1 MFIRVLPCGTLFFI
15 PRIRRDFMK
24 LWRRWASVMLA
35 LAVCA
40 SLLAGCEK
48 DEEGISL
55 AVCLGSEPASL
66 DPIYATAEG
75 DQTIVTHLY
84 ENLMR
89 VTVDV
94 SGSATV
100 SNGMAK
106 SYSAENNHDGTVTW
120 TFRLRSA
127 KWSDGRA
134 VKAEDFVYAWR
145 RLADP
150 ASGSPYASIL
160 SIVAGY
166 DEVRATGDTSLLQ
179 VSARNDSTLE
189 VVLTGDYDWFLS
201 DVCTSPA
208 TSPLREDVVVRLR
221 DAAVERNKAAEAET
235 GTAETEKW
243 WSQPEK
249 LVTNGPYQI
258 GTYTGGASLALTD
271 YSKYYGSHSG
281 PAELVFRFADSAEEA
296 QALYDGGAVDL
307 IWPLTEE
314 RMAELAENENWVPAT
329 TLGTYTLLLNC
340 GRDVFSDPLVRQAL
354 VTAIDRET
362 VAQAAGVTAR
372 AAEGMVP
379 AGVPGGGEGDFRTDN
394 ALLDNDPETYP
405 DRCARARELL
415 EDAGYDRGT
424 DLGELEYLYEDTPE
438 NAAVAQALA
447 QQWKQVLGVT
457 VTPVAVA
464 KKELRTA
471 LKEGTYTLAGLDVRA
486 FGNDAECFLM
496 PWTSGSENNYARY
509 ENSAYDTLLSIIA
522 RAEVGSAR
530 MGCLHDAEVLLL
542 EDSAVAPLYTTV
554 TAWTVRETLTGVCR
568 DARGWF
574 SLSGVTVHSA

>member
-189 VVLTGDYDWFLS
+189 VVLIGDYDWFLS

-208 TSPLREDVVVRLR
+208 TSPLREDVVARLR

-235 GTAETEKW
+235 GTAGTEKW
-243 WSQPEK
+243 WSQTEK

-258 GTYTGGASLALTD
+258 GTYTAGASLALTD

-281 PAELVFRFADSAEEA
+281 PTELVFCFAGSAEEA

-340 GRDVFSDPLVRQAL
+340 GRDVFSDPLVR
-354 VTAIDRET
+354 
-362 VAQAAGVTAR
+362 
-372 AAEGMVP
+372 
-379 AGVPGGGEGDFRTDN
+379 
-394 ALLDNDPETYP
+394 
-405 DRCARARELL
+405 
-415 EDAGYDRGT
+415 
-424 DLGELEYLYEDTPE
+424 
-438 NAAVAQALA
+438 
-447 QQWKQVLGVT
+447 
-457 VTPVAVA
+457 
-464 KKELRTA
+464 
-471 LKEGTYTLAGLDVRA
+471 
-486 FGNDAECFLM
+486 
-496 PWTSGSENNYARY
+496 
-509 ENSAYDTLLSIIA
+509 
-522 RAEVGSAR
+522 
-530 MGCLHDAEVLLL
+530 
-542 EDSAVAPLYTTV
+542 
-554 TAWTVRETLTGVCR
+554 
-568 DARGWF
+568 
-574 SLSGVTVHSA
+574 

>member
-1 MFIRVLPCGTLFFI
+1 MFWVLPCGTLFAI
-15 PRIRRDFMK
+15 PRIRRDHMK
-24 LWRRWASVMLA
+24 LWRRWTAALLA

-40 SLLAGCEK
+40 FLLAGCEK
-48 DEEGISL
+48 DAEGIAL
-55 AVCLGSEPASL
+55 AVCLGDEPASL
-66 DPIYATAEG
+66 DPIYAAAEG

-94 SGSATV
+94 SGGTAV

-106 SYSAENNHDGTVTW
+106 SYSMESNHDGTVTW
-120 TFRLRSA
+120 TFRLRGA
-127 KWSDGRA
+127 KWSDGRV
-134 VKAEDFVYAWR
+134 VKADDFVYAWR

-150 ASGSPYASIL
+150 ASGSPYASVL
-160 SIVAGY
+160 SVVAGY

-189 VVLTGDYDWFLS
+189 VVLTGDYDWFLT

-208 TSPLREDVVVRLR
+208 TSPLREDVVARLR
-221 DAAVERNKAAEAET
+221 DAAVERNKTAEAET
-235 GTAETEKW
+235 GTAGTEKW

-258 GTYTGGASLALTD
+258 GVYTAGESLTLTD
-271 YSKYYGSHSG
+271 YARYYGSHSG
-281 PAELVFRFADSAEEA
+281 PTELEFRFAATAEEA
-296 QALYDGGAVDL
+296 QALYDEGAVDL
-307 IWPLTEE
+307 IWPPTDA
-314 RMAELAENENWVPAT
+314 RMAELAENENWMPDT

-354 VTAIDRET
+354 VTAIDREA

-379 AGVPGGGEGDFRTDN
+379 TGVPGDGEEDFRADR
-394 ALLDNDPETYP
+394 ALLDNDPDTYA
-405 DRCARARELL
+405 DRCAQAREFL
-415 EDAGYDRGT
+415 ETAGYDRGAS
-424 DLGELEYLYEDTPE
+424 LGALEYLYADTPE
-438 NAAVAQALA
+438 NAAVAQELA
-447 QQWKQVLGVT
+447 RQWKQALGVT
-457 VTPVAVA
+457 VTPVAVTE
-464 KKELRTA
+464 KELRTA
-471 LKEGTYTLAGLDVRA
+471 LQEGNYTLAGLDVRPS
-486 FGNDAECFLM
+486 GNDAECFLM
-496 PWTSGSENNYARY
+496 LWTSDSESNYARY

-530 MGCLHDAEVLLL
+530 MGCLHDAEMLLL
-542 EDSAVAPLYTTV
+542 EDSAVAPLYTAV
-554 TAWTVRETLTGVCR
+554 TAWVARETLTGVCR

-574 SLSGVTVHSA
+574 SLTGVTMGG

>member
-1 MFIRVLPCGTLFFI
+1 M
-15 PRIRRDFMK
+15 
-24 LWRRWASVMLA
+24 
-35 LAVCA
+35 
-40 SLLAGCEK
+40 
-48 DEEGISL
+48 
-55 AVCLGSEPASL
+55 
-66 DPIYATAEG
+66 
-75 DQTIVTHLY
+75 TH
-84 ENLMR
+84 
-89 VTVDV
+89 
-94 SGSATV
+94 
-100 SNGMAK
+100 
-106 SYSAENNHDGTVTW
+106 
-120 TFRLRSA
+120 
-127 KWSDGRA
+127 
-134 VKAEDFVYAWR
+134 
-145 RLADP
+145 
-150 ASGSPYASIL
+150 
-160 SIVAGY
+160 
-166 DEVRATGDTSLLQ
+166 
-179 VSARNDSTLE
+179 
-189 VVLTGDYDWFLS
+189 
-201 DVCTSPA
+201 
-208 TSPLREDVVVRLR
+208 
-221 DAAVERNKAAEAET
+221 
-235 GTAETEKW
+235 
-243 WSQPEK
+243 
-249 LVTNGPYQI
+249 GPYQI
-258 GTYTGGASLALTD
+258 GTYTAGASLALTD

-281 PAELVFRFADSAEEA
+281 PTELVFCFAGSAEEA

-405 DRCARARELL
+405 DRCAQARELL
-415 EDAGYDRGT
+415 EDAGYDRGA

-438 NAAVAQALA
+438 NAAVAQALV

-457 VTPVAVA
+457 VTPVAVT

-554 TAWTVRETLTGVCR
+554 TAWTARETLTGVCR

-574 SLSGVTVHSA
+574 SLSGVTVHGA